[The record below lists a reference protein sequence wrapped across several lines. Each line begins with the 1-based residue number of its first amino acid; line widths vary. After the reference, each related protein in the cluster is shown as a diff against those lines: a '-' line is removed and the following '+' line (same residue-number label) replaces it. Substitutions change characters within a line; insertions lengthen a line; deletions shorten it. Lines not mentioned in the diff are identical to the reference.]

1 MIFNLPDLILGL
13 GFAVFSGI
21 YFAGRLLRRGGL
33 VRRAYLHDTLTV
45 ERLESA
51 KAPLLLFETFRVT
64 ALIAVRMAKE
74 ELSRL

>member
-33 VRRAYLHDTLTV
+33 VRRACPHDTLTV
-45 ERLESA
+45 ERLKST
-51 KAPLLLFETFRVT
+51 KAREFLIAAFRVT
-64 ALIAVRMAKE
+64 TV
-74 ELSRL
+74 SRLLGGWRIRN

>member
-21 YFAGRLLRRGGL
+21 DFARRLLRRGGL
-33 VRRAYLHDTLTV
+33 VRRAYVHSTLTL

-51 KAPLLLFETFRVT
+51 KAAVLLFEAFHGT
-64 ALIAVRMAKE
+64 AWGLQAE
-74 ELSRL
+74 W